1 MFAACLTLVDPGD
14 EILFPDPG
22 YPAYPVVARLI
33 GARAVGYPLRAE
45 RGFRID
51 PEDVATR
58 LTERTRAVILCA
70 PSNPTGACV
79 DAGDLVELTRLLE
92 RRGVPWLSDEIY
104 SGFHYGERF
113 VSPAELSPAGGL
125 VVSGL
130 SKDLSMT
137 GWRIGWVAGPA
148 DVIRSVVAAH
158 QYLVTC
164 ASSVS
169 QSAALAAFTPEGRAE
184 RARYREIFRQR
195 RELMGGLLATIPG
208 LRAEPPDGAF
218 YYFVDVSAYGESLE
232 IAERILRNRRVVTI
246 PGEAFGRHGRGFLRI
261 SFANSDEAIR
271 EGVTRIARELSG
283 RSTAG

>member
-1 MFAACLTLVDPGD
+1 
-14 EILFPDPG
+14 
-22 YPAYPVVARLI
+22 
-33 GARAVGYPLRAE
+33 
-45 RGFRID
+45 
-51 PEDVATR
+51 
-58 LTERTRAVILCA
+58 
-70 PSNPTGACV
+70 
-79 DAGDLVELTRLLE
+79 
-92 RRGVPWLSDEIY
+92 
-104 SGFHYGERF
+104 
-113 VSPAELSPAGGL
+113 

-184 RARYREIFRQR
+184 RARYRETFRQR

-232 IAERILRNRRVVTI
+232 IAERILRKRQVVTI

-271 EGVTRIARELSG
+271 EGVTRIARELIG